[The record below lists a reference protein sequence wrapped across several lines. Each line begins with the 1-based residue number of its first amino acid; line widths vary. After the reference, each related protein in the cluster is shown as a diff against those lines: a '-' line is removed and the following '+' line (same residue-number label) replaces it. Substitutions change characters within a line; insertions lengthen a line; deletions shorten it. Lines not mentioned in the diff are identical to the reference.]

1 MHHLKEGLSSPLN
14 QDIEG
19 NQKLTSKSK
28 DCFSL
33 FSTPVVNLGA
43 INELLLKE
51 LQDVSAAEENNCESS

>member
-1 MHHLKEGLSSPLN
+1 MRHLKEGLFSPLH

>member
-1 MHHLKEGLSSPLN
+1 MRHLKEGLSSPLH

-51 LQDVSAAEENNCESS
+51 LQDVSAAEENNCEPS